1 MRKGKN
7 REARAGVPGIRTS
20 IVAGAALFLAAG
32 GARAQAWDN
41 PGFFSP
47 RPGDDIGL
55 YVLSPE
61 FGDAGIAGIW
71 RQSGNINL
79 GVRAGIGGGSGDRT
93 VLVGAEFFGPLN
105 LETGT
110 NLLLSWIVGAGAS
123 FDGVTW
129 LRIPIGAS
137 IGIPLAAGTGFTILP
152 YAHPRAA
159 LDVFAHDLGD
169 GEEET
174 DTEPNFDIDIGA
186 DFEVGPRWVIRVGA
200 SFGTED
206 TFGAGIAYRI
216 PRRVVVR

>member
-1 MRKGKN
+1 MR
-7 REARAGVPGIRTS
+7 IRT
-20 IVAGAALFLAAG
+20 IVPVFIALLWCVSG
-32 GARAQAWDN
+32 VHAQAWDN

-61 FGDAGIAGIW
+61 YGDAGFAGIW

-79 GVRAGIGGGSGDRT
+79 GVRAGIGGRSGDRT

-123 FDGVTW
+123 FDGGTW
-129 LRIPIGAS
+129 LRIPVGAS
-137 IGIPLAAGTGFTILP
+137 IGIPLAAGSGFTILP
-152 YAHPRAA
+152 YAHPRVA
-159 LDVFAHDLGD
+159 LDVFVSDVGD

-174 DTEPNFDIDIGA
+174 DTELNVDVDIGA
-186 DFEVGPRWVIRVGA
+186 DFELGPSWVIRVGA
-200 SFGTED
+200 SFGRQD

-216 PRRVVVR
+216 PRRVLVR

>member
-1 MRKGKN
+1 MR
-7 REARAGVPGIRTS
+7 IRTLFL
-20 IVAGAALFLAAG
+20 AGAALFIATGDAH
-32 GARAQAWDN
+32 AQAWDN

-61 FGDAGIAGIW
+61 NGDAGLAGIW

-79 GVRAGIGGGSGDRT
+79 GVRAGIGGRSGDRT

-123 FDGVTW
+123 FDGLTW
-129 LRIPIGAS
+129 LRIPVGAS
-137 IGIPLAAGTGFTILP
+137 IGIPVAAGGGLTILP

-159 LDVFAHDLGD
+159 LDVFVFDLGD
-169 GEEET
+169 DEEET
-174 DTEPNFDIDIGA
+174 ETELNFDIDIGA
-186 DFEVGPRWVIRVGA
+186 DFELGSSWVIRAGA
-200 SFGTED
+200 TFGVED